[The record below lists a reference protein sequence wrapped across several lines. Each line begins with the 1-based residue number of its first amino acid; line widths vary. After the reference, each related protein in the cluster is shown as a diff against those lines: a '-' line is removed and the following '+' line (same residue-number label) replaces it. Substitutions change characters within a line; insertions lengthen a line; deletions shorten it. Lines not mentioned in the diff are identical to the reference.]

1 MQMLNK
7 FLIILFL
14 VFPSISYA
22 KTRHQALI
30 EQRDRILKAVQQCSK
45 DFKKLDED
53 KKFLC
58 HADAINLNSLNIDI
72 LQDQILN
79 LQLNT
84 TGY

>member
-1 MQMLNK
+1 MLNK

-30 EQRDRILKAVQQCSK
+30 DQRNKLAKEAAQCAN

-53 KKFLC
+53 KKFNCLGKSI
-58 HADAINLNSLNIDI
+58 DVNSLNIEI
-72 LQDQILN
+72 LQQQILD
-79 LQLNT
+79 LQLAT